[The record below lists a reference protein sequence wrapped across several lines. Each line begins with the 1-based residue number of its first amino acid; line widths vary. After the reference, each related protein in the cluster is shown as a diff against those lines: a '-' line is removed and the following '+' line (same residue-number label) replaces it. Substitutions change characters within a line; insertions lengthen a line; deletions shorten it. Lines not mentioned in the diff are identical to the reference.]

1 MTKTYTISRA
11 ELKARN
17 YKAAVIKLSGSK
29 VTRLSSVELVR
40 ALKKV
45 LYH

>member
-17 YKAAVIKLSGSK
+17 YKAAAIKIYGSK

-40 ALKKV
+40 AMKKV
-45 LYH
+45 LYR